1 PINRKDDVEKMAES
15 NRAFGHY
22 RWCRPPSGGPGT
34 GGTPAPRPTRPPSGR
49 LASLGVRTP
58 APATTGA
65 RPHKA
70 WLDPLLTER
79 SKERERREGNGS
91 GTEGDS
97 GQGRPGHPGGSPRAH
112 SQHRDHGAHRRR
124 DDDDDGGDP
133 LLHGSH

>member
-79 SKERERREGNGS
+79 SKEREREEKEMAAEPKEIRGKG
-91 GTEGDS
+91 G
-97 GQGRPGHPGGSPRAH
+97 PGIPGGPPARIAKI
-112 SQHRDHGAHRRR
+112 
-124 DDDDDGGDP
+124 
-133 LLHGSH
+133 